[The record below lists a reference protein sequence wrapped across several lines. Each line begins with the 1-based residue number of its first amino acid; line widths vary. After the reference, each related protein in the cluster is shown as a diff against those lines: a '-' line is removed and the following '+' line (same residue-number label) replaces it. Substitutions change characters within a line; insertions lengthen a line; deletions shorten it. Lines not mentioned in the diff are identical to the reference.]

1 MIFVQTH
8 ASIVTSV
15 VIVFCVFFCTLIIV
29 IATSTVVR
37 YNNTNSD
44 PVVGDDDTSEKR
56 GKKKWNWN
64 PEDTQPCNIRRYTDA
79 EWQHTRLVSF
89 KQQQQQQQQEEV
101 EVEEYEQRD
110 RMRIGNERRNNYNMD
125 FPLSL
130 TGTTTTS
137 KTKNYGIVPPL
148 YHEPFIIQRSRN
160 VNELFRYKTHRHR
173 ILQQFDKNNHN
184 NHTKFRVTLSSSN
197 ALSEHRQT
205 VLFSEYLNTSYT
217 IGETLPDQRSNESWY
232 LFGETYT
239 KEWHDAILQY
249 YVLPPCAT
257 CQNDNVALSFGIGN
271 AGSGVQWHT
280 HGPGFSE
287 AVHGRKHWILHPPTT
302 RRPTNIHNNSNSSNF
317 HEIPIDGYHKDQSSR
332 YWMEYVYPSIPRDIR
347 NRYYY
352 ECTLDPGDLIYFPN
366 HWWHATINLDRYT
379 AFISTFTNEYMYQ

>member
-1 MIFVQTH
+1 MVFIQTR
-8 ASIVTSV
+8 ATIVTSV
-15 VIVFCVFFCTLIIV
+15 VIVFCVLLCTLIII
-29 IATSTVVR
+29 IATSTVAR
-37 YNNTNSD
+37 YNYANSD
-44 PVVGDDDTSEKR
+44 PVVGYDTSQKYGR
-56 GKKKWNWN
+56 KKWNWN
-64 PEDTQPCNIRRYTDA
+64 PEDTHPCNIRRYTDA
-79 EWQHTRLVSF
+79 GWQHTRLVSL
-89 KQQQQQQQQEEV
+89 KQQQQE
-101 EVEEYEQRD
+101 EEYEQRD
-110 RMRIGNERRNNYNMD
+110 RMRNGNERRNNNNNNMD

-130 TGTTTTS
+130 TGTTTTTAKS
-137 KTKNYGIVPPL
+137 YGIVPIL

-173 ILQQFDKNNHN
+173 ILQQFNNHN
-184 NHTKFRVTLSSSN
+184 NHTTFRVTLSSSN

-205 VLFSEYLNTSYT
+205 VLFSDYLNTSYT

-239 KEWHDAILQY
+239 KEWHNAILQY

-257 CQNDNVALSFGIGN
+257 CQTDNVALSFGIGN
-271 AGSGVQWHT
+271 SGSGVQWHT

-287 AVHGRKHWILHPPTT
+287 AVHGRKHWILHPPT
-302 RRPTNIHNNSNSSNF
+302 RPTAINHNNNHNNKSSSF

-379 AFISTFTNEYMYQ
+379 AFISTFTNEYIQVDKIL